1 MKEEA
6 VDPRMERVIRYVE
19 GDLDAGERLAFE
31 ADMAADP
38 ALKEE
43 VEAARRTIGGL
54 RTLGEERLRAE
65 LKAADEQVTERAAG
79 GTGTWWW
86 AAAAI
91 LVLCGLAWWLVPTP
105 STPQELA
112 AEFAIIEPGLPV
124 LMGTSPRTMDAIM
137 NAYKQENFGTA
148 RGLLELALER
158 DPQNDTLRYFNGVL
172 EEREKGCA
180 SAEVWFAHVPD
191 SSVFAAKAV
200 YNSALCALR
209 HGDLS
214 RAREGLG
221 RVLKMSDTQL
231 SAKARDLLLR
241 LEKM

>member
-1 MKEEA
+1 
-6 VDPRMERVIRYVE
+6 MERVIRYVE
-19 GDLDAGERLAFE
+19 GDLDAGKLMAFE

-65 LKAADEQVTERAAG
+65 LKAVDVGITDRAPG
-79 GTGTWWW
+79 GSRRWWW
-86 AAAAI
+86 AAAAV
-91 LVLCGLAWWLVPTP
+91 LVLGGLTWWLTADR
-105 STPQELA
+105 STPQQLA
-112 AEFAIIEPGLPV
+112 DEFALTEPGLPV

-148 RGLLELALER
+148 RRLLGLALER
-158 DPQNDTLRYFNGVL
+158 DPQNDTLQYFNGVL